1 MISIYILHLSPNSSD
16 PAVVMAECLQAFQ
29 TAKNQVSEQTKA
41 VLGKREGTSVQAL
54 GVKAKELRLGVDR
67 ENCLR
72 EMREMAYN
80 ISRTNRA
87 NEHTPAW

>member
-54 GVKAKELRLGVDR
+54 GVKAKELRLGVDH